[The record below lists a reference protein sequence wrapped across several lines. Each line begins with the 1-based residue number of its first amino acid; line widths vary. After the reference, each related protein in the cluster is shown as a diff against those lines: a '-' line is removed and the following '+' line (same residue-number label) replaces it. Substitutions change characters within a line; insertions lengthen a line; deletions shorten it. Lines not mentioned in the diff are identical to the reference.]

1 MSENKSDQKLLL
13 IAGDYDLVEQIE
25 SSLGYGFFPLKVAF
39 NHRDALYILA
49 TEQFDLMLVDTHMTD
64 RHSGDVTYK
73 TIQAKYPELPCLAI
87 AINHENLKSLVFPET
102 YLITNLD
109 SQQIRSKVMNAL
121 SANKQTKGDS
131 SYFAHMNR
139 ALERRVEEIETLFS
153 VSQSLTEVLDLNE
166 VLNRVVESAR
176 SLTQAE
182 AGMILMPEDNV
193 LVLKAWAGID
203 EETAQQFRIRSGDTV
218 AWRVFNGG
226 RSALIGAGEPQKIKT
241 EYLVKSL
248 LYVPILLKGEPI
260 GVLGVNNLNKED
272 EFEAYQQ
279 DLLLNL
285 GSYAAIAIENARIH
299 EDSLHRARE
308 LQTIVSASE
317 TFGSTLS
324 LEKTYQHIG
333 QALGQALN
341 VHHVELFDW
350 DQSKSVLKTR
360 TRYQQA
366 IWDIKGGSRIDLTSS
381 SGKVLEIQLKDE
393 KQIWQDISAQDE
405 MYQGAKRM
413 LSLPIRAGK
422 KILGVVQA
430 LYVKST
436 TSITLDDDVIKQIN
450 KRAVD
455 ILSNIQNQSVV
466 ERQAT
471 NFKFTHDLIELTQ
484 ADWGRVAIYH
494 KSESKL
500 EILVEAGHGVWL
512 NEHAPTMELENHP
525 DLITSLKSKSTIN
538 VRSAFDTL
546 PSGVMAMLRWLN
558 GHAMLGLPLLRGN
571 DLQGLVVFADTL
583 NNRNFLKPEI
593 DVARTI
599 LAHASTALEN
609 ANLVRDLEKSL
620 AELRETQEK
629 LVQTARLTAM
639 GELAAIV
646 AHQIN
651 NPLTTIIVDAQLV
664 LSREAKNSKNIKSLQ
679 SIIRAGKRT
688 ASVAKRLLTIA
699 RPDNPDADLEPVDVV
714 ETLNGV
720 VTLVKTHIERSGIEV
735 SLHMTK
741 NKVPPVMAVR
751 GQLDDVWLNL
761 LMNAHDAL
769 QGQADAKI
777 DVFLDYDA
785 KTKKITVVVQDNGN
799 GIPEAIQEHI
809 FESFFTT
816 KSADEGTGLG
826 LYICRQAVER
836 CQGTIRVESEVS
848 LGTRFIVEL
857 PIIAETKDQPEAIH
871 A

>member
-13 IAGDYDLVEQIE
+13 IAGDYDLIEQIE
-25 SSLGYGFFPLKVAF
+25 SSLGYGFFPLKIAF

-49 TEQFDLMLVDTHMTD
+49 TEQFDLILVDTHMAD
-64 RHSGDVTYK
+64 RHSGDITYK
-73 TIQAKYPELPCLAI
+73 TVQSKYPELPCLAI
-87 AINHENLKSLVFPET
+87 AVNHENLKSIVFPEQ
-102 YLITNLD
+102 YLITELE

-121 SANKQTKGDS
+121 STNKQTTGDS

-139 ALERRVEEIETLFS
+139 ALERRVDEIETLFS
-153 VSQSLTEVLDLNE
+153 VSQSLTEVLDLTE

-176 SLTQAE
+176 SLTNAE

-248 LYVPILLKGEPI
+248 LYVPILLQGKPI

-272 EFEAYQQ
+272 EFEAHQQ

-285 GSYAAIAIENARIH
+285 GSYAAIAIENASIH

-308 LQTIVSASE
+308 LETIVSASQ
-317 TFGSTLS
+317 TFSSSLS
-324 LEKTYQHIG
+324 LEKTYEHIG
-333 QALGQALN
+333 RALAQALH

-360 TRYQQA
+360 ARYQQS
-366 IWDIKGGSRIDLTSS
+366 IWDVGGGKRIDLKSD
-381 SGKVLEIQLKDE
+381 SGKSLNDQLKDE
-393 KQIWQDISAQDE
+393 ARIWQDISTQDE
-405 MYQGAKRM
+405 MYQGGKRV

-422 KILGVVQA
+422 QVIGVVQA

-436 TSITLDDDVIKQIN
+436 GSATLDDDAVKQIN

-455 ILSNIQNQSVV
+455 VLNNLQNQTAQEHEEESF
-466 ERQAT
+466 QFAQD
-471 NFKFTHDLIELTQ
+471 FIDLTL
-484 ADWGRVAIYH
+484 ADSCRVTLYH
-494 KSESKL
+494 KKESNL
-500 EILVEAGHGVWL
+500 EILLEVGHGVWL
-512 NEHAPTMELENHP
+512 NEHAPTLPMDKHQ
-525 DLITSLKSKSTIN
+525 DVITTLKGKSTIN

-546 PSGVMAMLRWLN
+546 PSGVMALLRWLN
-558 GHAMLGLPLLRGN
+558 GHAMLALPLLRGG
-571 DLQGLVVFADTL
+571 DIQGLVVFADTM

-599 LAHASTALEN
+599 IAHASTALEN

-664 LSREAKNSKNIKSLQ
+664 LSTEAKNSKNIKSLQ

-699 RPDNPDADLEPVDVV
+699 RPDNPTAELESVDVV

-720 VTLVKTHIERSGIEV
+720 VALVKTHIERSGIVV
-735 SLHMTK
+735 SLHVTTK
-741 NKVPPVMAVR
+741 KVPPVMAVR

-777 DVFLDYDA
+777 DIFLDYDSETQ
-785 KTKKITVVVQDNGN
+785 KVTVVVQDNGN

-857 PIIAETKDQPEAIH
+857 PIIAEAKD
-871 A
+871 